1 LTFGGAMKAKLAI
14 ALLLLGAASLASAAP
29 AIDVSAGFLLG
40 LNLGKVSGLTSI
52 AWGFRPGLS
61 FGGFCN
67 FALNKVLSFEPEI
80 YFTQKGAQ
88 HSEDIPGGMI
98 TSSINLSYIEI
109 PFLLKI
115 AIPLGEDIL
124 IHPRIFG
131 GPTVGYKLSAKF
143 MNRYEDLGGSSDQT
157 ADLADIKRWETGIVL
172 GVGAGFDVKG
182 GVFSADVRYGW
193 SLGTISTDPPDKK
206 NKVIT
211 VMLGFAFN

>member
-1 LTFGGAMKAKLAI
+1 MKAKLATV
-14 ALLLLGAASLASAAP
+14 LLLLGAASLASAAP

-40 LNLGKVSGLTSI
+40 LNLGKVSGQTAI
-52 AWGFRPGLS
+52 DGIRPGLS

-67 FALNKVLSFEPEI
+67 FALNKVLSFEPEL

-88 HSEDIPGGMI
+88 QSQDIPGGMV
-98 TSSINLSYIEI
+98 TVSINLSYIEI

-115 AIPLGEDIL
+115 AIPLGEDVL

-131 GPTVGYKLSAKF
+131 GPTVGYKLSAKY
-143 MNRYEDLGGSSDQT
+143 MQRYEDFGGSSDQT
-157 ADLADIKRWETGIVL
+157 ANFADMKKWETGIVL

-193 SLGTISTDPPDKK
+193 SLGAISTEPPDKK

>member
-1 LTFGGAMKAKLAI
+1 MKAKLAI
-14 ALLLLGAASLASAAP
+14 ALLLLGAVSLASAAP

-40 LNLGKVSGLTSI
+40 LNLCKVSGQK
-52 AWGFRPGLS
+52 AVDGVRPGLS

-67 FALNKVLSFEPEI
+67 FALNKILSFEPEI
-80 YFTQKGAQ
+80 YFTQKGAEQ
-88 HSEDIPGGMI
+88 STDIPGGMV
-98 TSSINLSYIEI
+98 TSSILLSYIEI
-109 PFLLKI
+109 PILLKI
-115 AIPLGEDIL
+115 YIPLGEDYI

-157 ADLADIKRWETGIVL
+157 ADFANMKKWETGYIVGI
-172 GVGAGFDVKG
+172 GVDFDVKG
-182 GVFSADVRYGW
+182 GVFRADVRYLQ
-193 SLGTISTDPPDKK
+193 SLASISTDPPDKK

>member
-1 LTFGGAMKAKLAI
+1 MKAKLTVV
-14 ALLLLGAASLASAAP
+14 LLLLAAVSLASAAP

-52 AWGFRPGLS
+52 DWSFRPGLS

-88 HSEDIPGGMI
+88 HTEEIPGGQV
-98 TSSINLSYIEI
+98 TSSINMSYIEV
-109 PFLLKI
+109 PLLVRI
-115 AIPLGEDIL
+115 AIPLGEDYIVR
-124 IHPRIFG
+124 PRIFG
-131 GPTVGYKLSAKF
+131 GPTVAYKLSAKF

-157 ADLADIKRWETGIVL
+157 ADLADIKRWETGLV
-172 GVGAGFDVKG
+172 VGAGAEFDVKG
-182 GVFSADVRYGW
+182 GVFSAEVRYLW
-193 SLGTISTDPPDKK
+193 SLGSISTDPPTKK
-206 NKVIT
+206 NRVIT